1 MTSHSSAPC
10 NPFPCLDWS
19 IILMRKYLS
28 LGAAPAPPA
37 SQVTSGLKR
46 SAPAEAGSTKKS
58 SRKSLGPVNGTNGSA
73 TVNGTGRKLTRRS
86 IAAIPSTEEVR
97 TPARTPARTPG
108 RSRKS
113 DLSSVSEVSQS
124 VTTCLGPD
132 KDQAESLAVL
142 REEEEEEE
150 EEEEGLA
157 NPTPMMKE
165 VMKKR
170 KSIAPSLKTSTT
182 ATSSKAKTQ
191 TKILTKSPAKI
202 LTKTPA
208 KTKAR
213 EPSPPPRPD
222 FPCQDN
228 AKVGREQY
236 FASNY

>member
-1 MTSHSSAPC
+1 M
-10 NPFPCLDWS
+10 DWS
-19 IILMRKYLS
+19 IILMRKNLS

-58 SRKSLGPVNGTNGSA
+58 SRKSLGAVNGTNGSA

-150 EEEEGLA
+150 EEGLA

-191 TKILTKSPAKI
+191 SKILTKSPAKI

>member
-1 MTSHSSAPC
+1 M
-10 NPFPCLDWS
+10 FP
-19 IILMRKYLS
+19 
-28 LGAAPAPPA
+28 GAAQPVPAVSKVNP
-37 SQVTSGLKR
+37 GRKR
-46 SAPAEAGSTKKS
+46 SAPAETEAGSTKKS
-58 SRKSLGPVNGTNGSA
+58 SRKSLGAVNGTNGSA

-150 EEEEGLA
+150 GLA

-222 FPCQDN
+222 FPCQNN

>member
-1 MTSHSSAPC
+1 MTSHSSAPS

-150 EEEEGLA
+150 GLA

-191 TKILTKSPAKI
+191 SKILTKSPAKI

-222 FPCQDN
+222 FPCQNN